1 MEKTKKS
8 LTFQEKSEN
17 FVKELG
23 ELKTKYEIDFD
34 IKMDFPEYKILPDD
48 VKLAIAVIAK
58 HKTNFVLHLI
68 DKGVKDGI
76 NN

>member
-8 LTFQEKSEN
+8 LNFQEKTEK
-17 FVKELG
+17 FIKELG

-34 IKMDFPEYKILPDD
+34 IKMDFPEYRILPED
-48 VKLAIAVIAK
+48 VKLALAVIAK
-58 HKTNFVLHLI
+58 HKTNFNLHLV
-68 DKGVKDGI
+68 DKGATNGT